1 MAAALEDAKR
11 TPGEAVPLHL
21 RNPVTPLME
30 GMGYGGGYEYD
41 HNFQG
46 HHSGQEHL
54 PAKLA
59 GRRYYLPG
67 ELGYEQ
73 QIKARLEDLRAGS
86 KAKEKDKQ

>member
-1 MAAALEDAKR
+1 
-11 TPGEAVPLHL
+11 
-21 RNPVTPLME
+21 ME
-30 GMGYGGGYEYD
+30 GRSYGRGYKYD
-41 HNFQG
+41 HNFPE

-73 QIKARLEDLRAGS
+73 QIKERLEASRARGEGE
-86 KAKEKDKQ
+86 EKTK